1 LQFYNS
7 KMSTIFRNDIFS
19 QENSFFLKN
28 TYLLPRYINEQK
40 HLIDSK
46 EIKNIIQDVHEAS
59 TVQQHLG
66 MVSLPESLVTESLMK
81 RCFSKCKQ
89 FVLEDWVDFDELD
102 CTMKCTLLH
111 KKSMNIMKEINKNI

>member
-1 LQFYNS
+1 
-7 KMSTIFRNDIFS
+7 MSTIFRNDIFS
-19 QENSFFLKN
+19 QENSFYLKN

-40 HLIDSK
+40 HLINSK

-66 MVSLPESLVTESLMK
+66 MVSLPESLITESLMK